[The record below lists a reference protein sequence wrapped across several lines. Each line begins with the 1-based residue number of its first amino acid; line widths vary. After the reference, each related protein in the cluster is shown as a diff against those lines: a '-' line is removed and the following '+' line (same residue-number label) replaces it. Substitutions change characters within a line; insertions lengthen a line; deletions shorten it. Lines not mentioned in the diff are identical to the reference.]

1 MNIQAN
7 LTRFR
12 AIFKE
17 KTVKNGKNTEG
28 VIDKPRQILMKF
40 RAIIDE
46 HSDKFN
52 EVLGD
57 S

>member
-28 VIDKPRQILMKF
+28 VIDKPRQILMKV